1 MEKSKSLDNVIK
13 ELQELLKEDFVAV
26 GMGTSLPTKEKNGA
40 STCQRE
46 LSDVVPKDGRIST
59 CIEIKT
65 ADLSTQAV
73 VAGRWWQSWT
83 MVRSGY
89 SHLSL
94 LLLNT

>member
-1 MEKSKSLDNVIK
+1 MYG
-13 ELQELLKEDFVAV
+13 ELFIPPVYEGRNLKTGRYMKGHIPANK
-26 GMGTSLPTKEKNGA
+26 GKNGA